1 METPLENHEEPLCF
15 LTLKEAADVLQLS
28 VRIVLRIVKRKELPA
43 FRVGGRGQWRVSQ
56 RQLTKWMQGFQS
68 FKIERSC
75 GYEVC

>member
-43 FRVGGRGQWRVSQ
+43 FRVGGQWRVNQ
-56 RQLTKWMQGFQS
+56 KQLTKWMQRLQ
-68 FKIERSC
+68 EL
-75 GYEVC
+75 